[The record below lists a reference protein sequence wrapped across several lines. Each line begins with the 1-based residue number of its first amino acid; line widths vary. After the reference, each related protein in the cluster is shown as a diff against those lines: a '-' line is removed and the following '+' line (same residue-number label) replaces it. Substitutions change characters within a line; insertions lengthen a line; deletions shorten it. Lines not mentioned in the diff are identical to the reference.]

1 MKSYEAA
8 VTREGRWWMI
18 EIPELDGLTQARRL
32 DEVERAAREYIAVT
46 TDVPLSQVAV
56 EISGIQV
63 AGQDLLEAKALVD
76 DLRGRARQLDAL
88 IGDLTREVASALTDA
103 DVPVRDVSS
112 VLGVSHQ
119 RVSQLVQAV
128 ADGGA
133 SDLAQL
139 LRAAKGEYAHDLVVR
154 LKDGRSLR
162 ILEVES
168 PKTAKGSKKPR
179 PRRAAA
185 QDAGH
190 SVTRKAANARSAR
203 STSSSAVAGRSAP
216 KKESLKSR
224 MA

>member
-1 MKSYEAA
+1 M
-8 VTREGRWWMI
+8 V

-32 DEVERAAREYIAVT
+32 DEVDRIAREYVAVT

-56 EISGIQV
+56 EISGMEV
-63 AGQDLLEAKALVD
+63 AGHDLLEAKTLVD
-76 DLRGRARQLDAL
+76 DLRRRAKQLDELVA
-88 IGDLTREVASALTDA
+88 DLMREVASALTAA

-128 ADGGA
+128 AEGGG

-139 LRAAKGEYAHDLVVR
+139 MRAAKAEYAHDVVVR

-168 PKTAKGSKKPR
+168 PKTAKASKKPR

-190 SVTRKAANARSAR
+190 SVSRKAANA
-203 STSSSAVAGRSAP
+203 
-216 KKESLKSR
+216 KELQ
-224 MA
+224 